1 MPLGGAGTSSRQP
14 WEIALPLRPRPDSVL
29 STISMTQ
36 LSSWGLCPEPQHLR
50 VGWVRGQGHIYSK
63 CPASLTVVITAGTG
77 HR

>member
-1 MPLGGAGTSSRQP
+1 MPLGGAGHPAGSLGGLLCPSDP
-14 WEIALPLRPRPDSVL
+14 GPDSVL

-36 LSSWGLCPEPQHLR
+36 LSSRGLCPEPQHLR

-63 CPASLTVVITAGTG
+63 CPASLTVVITTGTG